1 MKTPKEVRIFETQ
14 NAGLASFLILHDV
27 KLIEFKKDEVKRN
40 IVTMRFMDEK
50 QNCLDLERVFLN
62 SEHKKYIDIY
72 KYLLTKVHETK
83 RS

>member
-1 MKTPKEVRIFETQ
+1 MKTPKEVRVFETQ

-27 KLIEFKKDEVKRN
+27 KLIEFKKDEVKPH
-40 IVTMRFMDEK
+40 IIKMRFLDEK
-50 QNCLDLERVFLN
+50 QNCLDLERVFIN
-62 SEHKKYIDIY
+62 SEFKKYIDVY